1 MIAGQVEAEL
11 PIPAP
16 AVAAPALVEPPAE
29 LPAVRADIGS
39 VSDFSFEGAPVRT
52 VTIDGVPW
60 FVGKDVAER
69 LGYGDPTTAI
79 RSHCKGVQ
87 KLHPLRTLG
96 GKQDVRILSEADV
109 LRLIVGSSLPAAERF
124 ERWVFEEVLPSIRKV
139 GGYMVAAPQE
149 SPEELALRAMA
160 VLQATVDRE
169 RAQRVEAQ
177 QRAVKAE
184 QVIELVRPKVEVHD
198 RIVAADGSLA
208 ITEAAKSLYL
218 RRSRPSAPRPAH
230 LGTQNDRKT
239 IANATD
245 LGSQNDRTHASGR
258 AGGDARAVGVARA
271 DSAAGDGRAAEGP
284 ARRDIAEGRRFG
296 SG

>member
-16 AVAAPALVEPPAE
+16 AVAAPALVEPPVE
-29 LPAVRADIGS
+29 LSAVRADIGS

-52 VTIDGVPW
+52 VTIDGETW

-69 LGYGDPTTAI
+69 LGYAKPHDAMD
-79 RSHCKGVQ
+79 RHCKGSVKRGPLQTAGGVQ
-87 KLHPLRTLG
+87 EVRLLR
-96 GKQDVRILSEADV
+96 EPDV
-109 LRLIVGSSLPAAERF
+109 LRLIAGSNLPAAERF
-124 ERWVFEEVLPSIRKV
+124 ERGVFEEVLPSIRKV

-149 SPEELALRAMA
+149 TPEELALRAMA

-177 QRAVKAE
+177 QRPVKAE
-184 QVIELVRPKVEVHD
+184 QIIEEVRPKVEVHD
-198 RIVAADGSLA
+198 RIVAADGSLT